1 MTKII
6 EVTKLS
12 REWAVFMENNRL
24 CIFKL
29 PLLLYL
35 N

>member
-12 REWAVFMENNRL
+12 REWVLENNRL
-24 CIFKL
+24 CT
-29 PLLLYL
+29 LYFTHYCYI
-35 N
+35 